1 MTKMPAQTPNFFD
14 GTHLGG
20 QNAAFPDYEKMFHP
34 KKIAILGVSLEGG
47 SVGLGN
53 GLLLALQAMG
63 YEGEIFPVNP
73 RGGTFAGLNILRNVE
88 DIPGEIDFAIIA
100 VAARMVPESL
110 DACRKKGAAGAEI
123 ISSGFS
129 ELGTPEGISLER
141 KIQDVAAKGI
151 RVIGPNCFGIYCP
164 KSGLTF
170 MPSPDLSRE
179 SGTVAF
185 LSQSGGM
192 ASDFA
197 STGKWMGIRFSKVV
211 SFGNGADLR
220 EIEFLQYL
228 GDDPETHVISMYVEG
243 IKNGESFF
251 QTIKS
256 VARKKP
262 VIVYKGGLSEA
273 GQRAVVSHTAS
284 MGGSRVI
291 WPAILRQVHAIQVQ
305 DMQEMAQASL
315 AFSLLP
321 ERVFQ
326 GVSVIGGGGALGVAA
341 CDVAESFGIGIPSF
355 SSDLKASI
363 ETLLPKPGSSAA
375 NPVDVAN
382 PYVQPQ
388 ILKEVLRNGA
398 SDERIDLQI
407 MISLFYHYK
416 AIARAMGK
424 SVAAVTPY
432 PELADVI
439 AGVAKETNKPVIV
452 VLPNPKRGLEDLDVV
467 EMMERARQLFLEKG
481 IPVFDEIKDAFRG
494 IGHVNTYYAYKSAAH
509 E

>member
-1 MTKMPAQTPNFFD
+1 MSAQTSNYFD
-14 GTHLGG
+14 GAHHGE
-20 QNAAFPDYEKMFHP
+20 QNAALPDYEKMFHP
-34 KKIAILGVSLEGG
+34 KRIAILGVSPEGA

-73 RGGTFAGLNILRNVE
+73 RGGTFAGLNIFRKVE

-110 DACRKKGAAGAEI
+110 EACRKKGAAGAEI

-129 ELGTPEGISLER
+129 ELGTPEGISLEQEIR
-141 KIQDVAAKGI
+141 EIASRGI

-170 MPSPDLSRE
+170 MPSPDLPRE
-179 SGTVAF
+179 TGPVAF

-192 ASDFA
+192 ASDFT
-197 STGKWMGIRFSKVV
+197 SIGKWMGLRFSKVV

-220 EIEFLQYL
+220 EVDFLQYL
-228 GDDPETHVISMYVEG
+228 HDDPETRVISMYVEG

-341 CDVAESFGIGIPSF
+341 CDAAESFGIGIPSF
-355 SSDLKASI
+355 SSELKARI
-363 ETLLPKPGSSAA
+363 ETFLPKPGSSAA

-382 PYVQPQ
+382 PYVPPQ
-388 ILKEVLRNGA
+388 DIERGSSSWGNG
-398 SDERIDLQI
+398 
-407 MISLFYHYK
+407 
-416 AIARAMGK
+416 
-424 SVAAVTPY
+424 
-432 PELADVI
+432 
-439 AGVAKETNKPVIV
+439 
-452 VLPNPKRGLEDLDVV
+452 
-467 EMMERARQLFLEKG
+467 
-481 IPVFDEIKDAFRG
+481 
-494 IGHVNTYYAYKSAAH
+494 
-509 E
+509 

>member
-1 MTKMPAQTPNFFD
+1 MTSQTTDPFHSMYHGD
-14 GTHLGG
+14 R
-20 QNAAFPDYEKMFHP
+20 NAVPPDYEKMFHP
-34 KKIAILGVSLEGG
+34 KRIAILGVSLEGA

-73 RGGTFAGLNILRNVE
+73 RGGTFAGLNILRTVE
-88 DIPGEIDFAIIA
+88 DIPGDLDFAIIA

-110 DACRKKGAAGAEI
+110 ESCRKKGAAGAEI

-129 ELGTPEGISLER
+129 ELGTPEGLSLEQEIR
-141 KIQDVAAKGI
+141 KIAARGI

-179 SGTVAF
+179 SGPVAF

-197 STGKWMGIRFSKVV
+197 NTGKWMGIRFSKVV

-220 EIEFLQYL
+220 EIELLQYL
-228 GDDPETHVISMYVEG
+228 GDDPETRVISMYVEG
-243 IKNGESFF
+243 IKDGEGFF
-251 QTIKS
+251 QTMKS
-256 VARKKP
+256 VTGKKP

-284 MGGSRVI
+284 MGGSRII
-291 WPAILRQVHAIQVQ
+291 WPAILRQVHAVQVQ

-315 AFSLLP
+315 AFSFLP

-326 GVSVIGGGGALGVAA
+326 NVSVIGGGGALGVAA
-341 CDVAESFGIGIPSF
+341 CDAAESFGIGIPSF
-355 SSDLKASI
+355 SSDLKARI
-363 ETLLPKPGSSAA
+363 EAFLPKPGSSAA

-382 PYVQPQ
+382 PYVPPQ
-388 ILKEVLRNGA
+388 KLKEVLRHGA
-398 SDERIDLQI
+398 MDERIDLQV
-407 MISLFYHYK
+407 MISLLYHYK

-424 SVAAVTPY
+424 PVAAVTPF

-439 AGVAKETNKPVIV
+439 GDVAKETGKPIIV
-452 VLPNPKRGLEDLDVV
+452 VLPNPKRGLGDMDVV
-467 EMMERARQLFLEKG
+467 EMLEQARRLFLEQG
-481 IPVFDEIKDAFRG
+481 VPVFDEIKDAFRA
-494 IGHVNTYYAYKSAAH
+494 IGHVNTYYRERCSG
-509 E
+509 